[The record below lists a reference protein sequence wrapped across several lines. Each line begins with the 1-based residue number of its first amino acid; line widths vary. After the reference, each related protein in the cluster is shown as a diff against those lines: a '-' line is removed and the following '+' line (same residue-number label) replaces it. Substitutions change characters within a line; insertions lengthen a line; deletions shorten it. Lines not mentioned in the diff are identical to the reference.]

1 MITDRRYWLDGK
13 IPVLL
18 YIWLDQMAQVV
29 NIPPANAGA
38 KGLIPEDPPGNIP
51 WRRKWQPTAVFLP
64 GESHGQS
71 SLVGYSTWGH
81 KESDTTEVAEH
92 IRRAGFLHFWTW
104 IILCSQVGG
113 GSSPHWTQ
121 HSAASLVSNHYMP
134 VTTRSCDN
142 QKYPQGIP
150 WMSTD

>member
-1 MITDRRYWLDGK
+1 MDGK

-29 NIPPANAGA
+29 KIPPANAGA

-104 IILCSQVGG
+104 IKLCSQVGG